1 MRDLVRPPR
10 CAAHWLWAA
19 CLWLVPA
26 SVFGANPEPQPLSLL
41 KQTAEQVI
49 TVLNE
54 KREVLARDPAQLY
67 HLVETELLHHFDFQ
81 RMSRLA
87 LGRFWRSATPDQR
100 QRFVQE
106 FRDLLVRTYAGALL
120 EYHNERILYG
130 PVRGEPQAGDVTVHT
145 EVERPG
151 SVAVPIDYRMHRD
164 DGEWRVYDVIVDG
177 VSLITN
183 YRSSFGAQIQR
194 RGMAQ
199 LIEELSER
207 NRKSQ

>member
-1 MRDLVRPPR
+1 MHDFSHHPQCPVHRLWTF
-10 CAAHWLWAA
+10 WLWLLPVGALA
-19 CLWLVPA
+19 
-26 SVFGANPEPQPLSLL
+26 ANPEPQPLSLL

-49 TVLNE
+49 AVLNE
-54 KREVLARDPAQLY
+54 KHDILARDPAQLY
-67 HLVETELLHHFDFQ
+67 QLVETELLQHFDFP

-130 PVRGEPQAGDVTVHT
+130 PVRGDPQAGDVTVHT

-164 DGEWRVYDVIVDG
+164 DGDWKVYDVMVDG
-177 VSLITN
+177 VSLVTN

-194 RGMAQ
+194 FGIER
-199 LIEELSER
+199 LIEELGER
-207 NRKSQ
+207 NREPR